1 MPDKLTALRI
11 KQQDGTY
18 SAQIPVGAL
27 AENVA
32 YNNDYDLK
40 TVLGNVNMTK
50 GNLQFQIDTKIDSE
64 YVEGQISEDVSNWL
78 DENVNPVGSAVV
90 VDSSLSID
98 GAAADAK
105 VTGDKITDLK
115 SATTDITGNTQ
126 IQMVAN
132 KYIDLSGTSVTM
144 SDGAPAYSGNSNLF
158 SVGYMACAGGD
169 VFIVNGVGGGQTRIW
184 GFIDSDGLIKAV
196 ENANRSITD
205 KIVVAPEGSAF
216 IIVHT
221 RDGRFSYKNN
231 LVKNRVSSLESAN
244 PSNLLDTVQRNNN
257 SLYGITY
264 IWTGNACEAS
274 GTLSASSSY
283 CNILS
288 ASSVSEINASPFELG
303 KTYYVKYSG
312 EKVGF
317 AVYATIDGTSKNIL
331 YSYNDAEFAVPENA
345 TALTIRLVVA
355 DSGSEVS
362 EIVNPKVYNSLPN
375 YALQSDLAKKNEY
388 IYYPDRLSVGAISIS
403 GMNTNDPARARTDFP
418 VMLDNLLSIES
429 FNGVEFTLRFY
440 QGGTYLGRSPI
451 DWITSY
457 KVATEHPYKTADNI
471 KLVFR
476 KSDNENITDLDDI
489 TSSVQIRFGKPLRNI
504 PLHLELG
511 TYSIGG
517 PAYDAATNRCR
528 HTNLIYASEKA
539 VVWFD
544 SSTYAVSFRAL
555 NEKNEYISSIS
566 QSWITTSPLI
576 IPDYVRYFYLVI
588 KKTSG
593 ADITTDELF
602 TISQAVSVQ
611 ISGDTEK
618 HQYILHTSSPVLKQ
632 GISDNIMI
640 SPTMCAV
647 KYKNES
653 GKQPVPIG
661 WLFRDNDE
669 PYNFYYST
677 DGKNITQLFTWDK
690 SVTDNGQRTP
700 YEYSIG
706 ITYEGDIIC
715 VYRGELAYYQGA
727 STLRQNPIVYP
738 HGNYTNPVQVSFTGT
753 NPKPTSWLQNTGCY
767 AESGAFY
774 CAEYTRFRH
783 DYAYVWKV
791 SSPYTNASNW
801 TIIKTF
807 EVSGVGTG
815 FKHCHNIDRDPYTGV
830 LWLSTGDVPPASADI
845 VGTPGI
851 YYSTDN
857 GSSWTTLIEDSE
869 LYCRQL
875 NFIWT
880 PDYVYWASDT
890 RKYDL
895 HYLIRARRNSN
906 GIIDMSTSKLIYH
919 FYTFATYNICYSDS
933 PRGIICLERSD
944 GLTTQPVNVYFW
956 SIDDERM
963 YIVHRYNS
971 IGNGHTGFRVEAM
984 NHYPASD
991 GGYYCGFSLAVN
1003 NMDIPGNQY
1012 NNHLLT
1018 DGYVESDVY
1027 NVGCLNNIRL
1037 SIAEK

>member
-1 MPDKLTALRI
+1 MA
-11 KQQDGTY
+11 
-18 SAQIPVGAL
+18 
-27 AENVA
+27 
-32 YNNDYDLK
+32 
-40 TVLGNVNMTK
+40 
-50 GNLQFQIDTKIDSE
+50 IDTISRALSGQASTAAKQAKETADSAME
-64 YVEGQISEDVSNWL
+64 QAI
-78 DENVNPVGSAVV
+78 SAVPGAVADWLEDNVTPTTPV
-90 VDSSLSID
+90 VDASLSIA

-105 VTGDKITDLK
+105 AAGDGIADLK

-144 SDGAPAYSGNSNLF
+144 SGGVPAYSGTSATY
-158 SVGYMACAGGD
+158 SVGYMACVGGD
-169 VFIVNGVGGGQTRIW
+169 VFNINGVGGAQTRLW
-184 GFIDSDGLIKAV
+184 GFVDSDGLIKAV
-196 ENANRSITD
+196 ELSGASATD
-205 KIVVAPEGSAF
+205 KIVTAPEGSAF
-216 IIVHT
+216 VIVHT
-221 RDGRFSYKNN
+221 KDGRYSYKSN
-231 LVKNRVSSLESAN
+231 LLQNRVTSLESAN
-244 PSNLLDTVQRNNN
+244 PTNLLDAIRLNNN
-257 SLYGITY
+257 TVYGIKYT
-264 IWTGNACEAS
+264 WTGGACEAS
-274 GTLSASSSY
+274 GTSSANWSN
-283 CNILS
+283 CTILS
-288 ASSVSEINASPFELG
+288 AEISASPFELG

-312 EKVGF
+312 DKVGF
-317 AVYATIDGTSKNIL
+317 AVYAAIDGSSNNIL
-331 YSYNDAEFAVPENA
+331 LTYNDAEFTVPENA
-345 TALTIRLVVA
+345 TALAIRLVVVN
-355 DSGSEVS
+355 SGSEVS
-362 EIVNPKVYNSLPN
+362 EIVNPKVYDSLPN

-388 IYYPDRLSVGAISIS
+388 IYYPDRLSVGTINVGTGAHA
-403 GMNTNDPARARTDFP
+403 NDPTRARTDFP

-429 FNGVEFTLRFY
+429 FNGVEFIPRFY
-440 QGGTYLGRSPI
+440 QGETYLGYSPVN
-451 DWITSY
+451 WITSY
-457 KVATEHPYKTADNI
+457 KVAAEHPYKTADSI
-471 KLVFR
+471 RLVFR
-476 KSDNENITDLDDI
+476 KSDNANITDLDEI
-489 TSSVQIRFGKPLRNI
+489 TSSVQIRFGKPLYDI

-511 TYSIGG
+511 TYGTAY
-517 PAYDAATNRCR
+517 PAYTAATNRCR

-544 SSTYAVSFRAL
+544 SSNYAVTFRAL
-555 NEKNEYISSIS
+555 NEKNEFIPSIS
-566 QSWITTSPLI
+566 NSWITTSPLI
-576 IPDYVRYFYLVI
+576 IPDYVRYFYLII
-588 KKTSG
+588 KKNSG

-632 GISDNIMI
+632 SISDNIMI

-690 SVTDNGQRTP
+690 SVTDNGKRTP

-715 VYRGELAYYQGA
+715 VYRGELAYYQGTSA
-727 STLRQNPIVYP
+727 LRQNPIVYP
-738 HGNYTNPVQVSFTGT
+738 HGDYAHPVSVNFTGS
-753 NPKPTSWLQNTGCY
+753 NPPPTSWLQNTGCY

-791 SSPYTNASNW
+791 VPPYRNASNW

-807 EVSGVGTG
+807 QVSGVGTG

-830 LWLSTGDVPPASADI
+830 LWLSTGDVPPESVDI

-890 RKYDL
+890 GKYDS
-895 HYLIRARRNSN
+895 HYFIRARRNSS
-906 GIIDMSTSKLIYH
+906 GIIDMSTAELIYH
-919 FYTFATYNICYSDS
+919 FYTYATYNICYSDS
-933 PRGIICLERSD
+933 PRGIICLERCD

-956 SIDDERM
+956 SIDEERM

-971 IGNGHTGFRVEAM
+971 IGEGHTGFRVEAM

-991 GGYYCGFSLAVN
+991 GGYYCGFSLTIN

-1012 NNHLLT
+1012 NSNYYT
-1018 DGYVESDVY
+1018 DGFAKSDVY

-1037 SIAEK
+1037 SIEGV